1 MAAPTTASP
10 AMSEPEPPE
19 PEPPEPEPP
28 EPEPPE
34 PEPLEPATHE
44 RIDTPQFSIGVRKP
58 SIEARVP
65 KPTDQ
70 GGP

>member
-10 AMSEPEPPE
+10 AMS
-19 PEPPEPEPP
+19 